1 MAAEQRE
8 ARFRRRPTRIS
19 GQLLQLSLHV
29 GPPCCP
35 LGRRCCVARV
45 SMLCHLDHLGDQLAA
60 SIEGWKVEGLSHRLR
75 LAGLPRALVWSLTFL
90 WGH

>member
-8 ARFRRRPTRIS
+8 ARFRRRPPRIC
-19 GQLLQLSLHV
+19 GQLLQLSLQV

-45 SMLCHLDHLGDQLAA
+45 SMLCHLDHLGGQLAA
-60 SIEGWKVEGLSHRLR
+60 SIDKAGRHSHRLGGTVV
-75 LAGLPRALVWSLTFL
+75 LVLPFV
-90 WGH
+90 H